1 MQARNRRRCF
11 FLLPLILLLA
21 ACDIEPVGAGQWSI
35 QIEMNTGSESSIWT
49 IAPTGEMNVSGSA
62 VTIDD
67 GSAVL
72 AGSRISWSGT
82 MANPANPVTPLNVNF
97 AGTVD
102 RNSLQGTLYTTLGNW
117 SVTGTRQ

>member
-1 MQARNRRRCF
+1 MQSRNRGRYF
-11 FLLPLILLLA
+11 FLLPLIFLLA
-21 ACDIEPVGAGQWSI
+21 ACDMEPVGAGQWSI
-35 QIEMNTGSESSIWT
+35 QIEMSTGSEASNWI
-49 IAPTGEMNVSGSA
+49 IAPTGEINVSGSA
-62 VTIDD
+62 ITIGD

-82 MANPANPVTPLNVNF
+82 MPNPANPVTPLNVNF
-97 AGTVD
+97 DGTVD